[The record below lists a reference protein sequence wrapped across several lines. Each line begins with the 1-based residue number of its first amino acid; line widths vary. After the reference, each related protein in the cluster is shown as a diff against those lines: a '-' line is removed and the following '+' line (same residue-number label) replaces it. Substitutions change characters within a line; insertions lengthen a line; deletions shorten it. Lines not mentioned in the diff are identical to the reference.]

1 MPLRLHHRALLA
13 LYGAVWR
20 LARPVLARN
29 RRLAHRFEER
39 LVPRQWATP
48 VDVWVQSA
56 SGGESYLAWELL
68 KALPVAVAQDAGV
81 GTTGMPGGCIDGCA
95 QPGSCGDVHNG
106 MGTATPSG
114 CRADGAGMPPVR
126 KVLLTSCT
134 EQGLDV
140 LHKAA
145 AWAADERPDLD
156 VQVQVFPFD
165 EPYLMGEALAQA
177 KPRAVV
183 LLETELW
190 PGLLAACTV
199 AGTPVGVVNGR
210 MTPPSLAAYL
220 AIEGFWQAVGP
231 CRVAAMSD
239 DDAMRFTLLLG
250 RCAGADGVDVMPN
263 MKFDRVVPD
272 VAASVTPSGAGA
284 DGNAVKCDAMP
295 PCNGVGALSGT
306 GLTVAGCRPDADA
319 PGTPAPV
326 GQVLREGASL
336 VVFGSVREEEEMTL
350 LPVLLRLRD
359 ERPRTD
365 IAIAPRHMHRVE
377 AWCHMLRHAGITP
390 VLRSSLTTPPAP
402 GAVIVWD
409 TFGELGA
416 LYAAARAV
424 FVGGSLAPLGGQNYL
439 EPLARGVVPCVGPHL
454 GNFEWVGGALRE
466 QGLVQVVPDAES
478 LAGALLGQLERPMP
492 RDKVLE
498 RFMAWAEPRR
508 GGALRAAQV
517 VEELLAMPTQE
528 GDR

>member
-239 DDAMRFTLLLG
+239 DDAMRFALLLG
-250 RCAGADGVDVMPN
+250 RRAGADGVDVMPN

-272 VAASVTPSGAGA
+272 VVASSGASSA
-284 DGNAVKCDAMP
+284 EAHGNAAKRDAVP
-295 PCNGVGALSGT
+295 PCTGGGALSGT
-306 GLTVAGCRPDADA
+306 GGAAAEDRPDADA
-319 PGTPAPV
+319 PGTPAPM
-326 GQVLREGASL
+326 GEVLREGASL
-336 VVFGSVREEEEMTL
+336 VVFGSVREEEETAL
-350 LPVLLRLRD
+350 LSVLLRLRD

-439 EPLARGVVPCVGPHL
+439 EPLARGVVPCVGPYL
-454 GNFEWVGGALRE
+454 GNFEWIGDALRQ
-466 QGLVQVVPDAES
+466 QGLVQVVPDADA

-492 RDKVLE
+492 RDRVLE

-508 GGALRAAQV
+508 GGALRAVQV
-517 VEELLAMPTQE
+517 VEELLVMHTQE

>member
-68 KALPVAVAQDAGV
+68 KALPAAAQGNDGKMANIS
-81 GTTGMPGGCIDGCA
+81 GGRIGGERRPD
-95 QPGSCGDVHNG
+95 SRGDTHNG
-106 MGTATPSG
+106 MGTATPLG
-114 CRADGAGMPPVR
+114 CPADGADMPPVR

-177 KPRAVV
+177 QPRAVV

-199 AGTPVGVVNGR
+199 ADIPVGVVNGR

-231 CRVAAMSD
+231 FRVAAMSD
-239 DDAMRFTLLLG
+239 DDAMRFALLLG
-250 RCAGADGVDVMPN
+250 SRAGADGVDVMPN

-272 VAASVTPSGAGA
+272 VVASSRASSAEAHGNAAKRDAVPPCTGV
-284 DGNAVKCDAMP
+284 GNAV
-295 PCNGVGALSGT
+295 GT
-306 GLTVAGCRPDADA
+306 GGAAAEDRPDADA
-319 PGTPAPV
+319 PGTPAPMGEV
-326 GQVLREGASL
+326 MREGASL
-336 VVFGSVREEEEMTL
+336 VVFGSVREEEETAL
-350 LPVLLRLRD
+350 LSVLLRLRD

-390 VLRSSLTTPPAP
+390 VLRSSLMTPPAP

-454 GNFEWVGGALRE
+454 GNFEWIGDALRQ
-466 QGLVQVVPDAES
+466 QGLVQVVPDADA
-478 LAGALLGQLERPMP
+478 LAGMLLHHLERPMP